1 MKPLALIIAGFLL
14 GFAISF
20 VGSLTN
26 DQQEMTNY
34 VDQEKY
40 EDEQIEA
47 LITLELPEANNE

>member
-1 MKPLALIIAGFLL
+1 MLPLALMIAGFLL

-20 VGSLTN
+20 VGSLMN